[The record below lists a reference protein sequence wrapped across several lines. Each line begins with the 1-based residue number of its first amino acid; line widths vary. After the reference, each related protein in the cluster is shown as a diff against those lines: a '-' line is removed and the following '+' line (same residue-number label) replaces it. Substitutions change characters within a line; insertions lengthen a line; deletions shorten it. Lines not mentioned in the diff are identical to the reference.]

1 MTKTPN
7 RLVWGGCAG
16 DFRISPFMTDLPSPA
31 SEGARSKVFVLIAS
45 AGIGSRAGGPAD
57 LPKQYQ
63 LLCGQALILHTLKVF
78 QGLSDLVGAVA
89 IAVAPQDALIDPLL
103 QGRSEVI
110 LRCGGATRADTVRQ
124 GLQDWQQL
132 AGGPGPDDW
141 VLVHDAARCLIE
153 PALVRRLI
161 GQCRH
166 DAVGG
171 LLALPLPDTLKTERG
186 GRVVQTLD
194 RSGKWLAQT
203 PQMFR
208 CGALLRALQK
218 ARSSALPVTDEASAM
233 EAQGLAPL
241 LVPGSLRNFKVTYP
255 EDFSLAQ
262 ALLQGQ
268 SASAKPS

>member
-78 QGLSDLVGAVA
+78 QALPDLVGAVA

-110 LRCGGATRADTVRQ
+110 LRCGGSTRADTVRQ

-171 LLALPLPDTLKTERG
+171 LLALPLPDTLKSESG
-186 GRVVQTLD
+186 GRVVQTLE

-208 CGALLRALQK
+208 FGPLTEALEQ
-218 ARSSALPVTDEASAM
+218 ARIGALPVTDEASAM
-233 EAQGLAPL
+233 EAQGLAPK
-241 LVPGSLRNFKVTYP
+241 LVAGSARNFKVTYP
-255 EDFSLAQ
+255 EDFALAQ
-262 ALLQGQ
+262 ALLQMR
-268 SASAKPS
+268 APL